1 MCLRH
6 ERTRPGLGCV
16 AASLARVKVGIVVPY
31 SWSFGGGVVDHAEA
45 QARALAEVG
54 IETRLLIG
62 NDPPGSFSRVLHP
75 RTGRP
80 GPPPPGVIPLGRSVI
95 VPGNGAL
102 SNLVLSPHAL
112 AQMRRAL
119 ARERFDLIHVHEPL
133 APMLSPAA
141 LALWDGP
148 AVATFHAAGN
158 SSWRRFAEP
167 LWGFLLGRIDLRVA
181 VSEQARLAAAPFAPG
196 HYEVI
201 PNGVEI
207 PAGIDPGG
215 RADRIVFAGRHDP
228 RKGLPVLLRAWPR
241 LRGSGLRLRVLGAD
255 PLAVRLLLA
264 RLRISEEGIDVLG
277 FVSDE
282 ALTRGARRGEA
293 PRRAVARQRELRHD
307 DHAGLRLRGSGRRL
321 GHPGLSRGPD
331 RGDGRSRPAR
341 RCRSPRRDDRGP
353 ARGRAERGSNEAA
366 PRASVPM
373 TEYAWPLLARRL
385 ADCYERVLAKA
396 LGGKSPARLQHRRP
410 DEP

>member
-1 MCLRH
+1 M
-6 ERTRPGLGCV
+6 
-16 AASLARVKVGIVVPY
+16 KVGIVVPY

-45 QARALAEVG
+45 QARALETVG

-62 NDPPGSFSRVLHP
+62 NDPPGSFSRILHP
-75 RTGRP
+75 RQGRP
-80 GPPPPGVIPLGRSVI
+80 GPPPARVIPLGRSVI

-112 AQMRRAL
+112 PQLRRAL
-119 ARERFDLIHVHEPL
+119 ARERFDVVHVHEPL

-148 AVATFHAAGN
+148 TVATFHAAGD
-158 SSWRRFAEP
+158 STWRRLAEP

-181 VSEQARLAAAPFAPG
+181 VSEEARLAAAPFAPG

-207 PAGIDPGG
+207 PPDVDPGN

-241 LRGSGLRLRVLGAD
+241 LREAGVRLRVLGAD

-264 RLRISEEGIDVLG
+264 RLRISEEGIDILG
-277 FVSDE
+277 FVEDAALTEELAGAKLLVAPSLGNESFGMTITRAFACATPVVASDISGYREVVTEGTGALIPPGDPDALAEAIVTLLGDE
-282 ALTRGARRGEA
+282 AA
-293 PRRAVARQRELRHD
+293 
-307 DHAGLRLRGSGRRL
+307 
-321 GHPGLSRGPD
+321 
-331 RGDGRSRPAR
+331 
-341 RCRSPRRDDRGP
+341 
-353 ARGRAERGSNEAA
+353 RAERGRAA
-366 PRASVPM
+366 RARAES
-373 TEYAWPLLARRL
+373 EYAWPLLARRL
-385 ADCYERVLAKA
+385 ADCYERVLAGQA
-396 LGGKSPARLQHRRP
+396 
-410 DEP
+410 